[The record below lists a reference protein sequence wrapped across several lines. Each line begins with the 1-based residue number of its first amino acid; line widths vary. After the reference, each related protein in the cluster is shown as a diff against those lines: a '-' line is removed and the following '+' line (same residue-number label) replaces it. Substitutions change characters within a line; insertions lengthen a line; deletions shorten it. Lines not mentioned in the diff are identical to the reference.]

1 MASPE
6 REEEE
11 AARSPPPKRPRRDGD
26 APPEPQP
33 ARVGLNPAD
42 CDLDFDVGGGGLRGE
57 ALHDGGFAYCWSGAR
72 ATVGV
77 RGGGKYCFG
86 CKVVAEQ
93 AVEMEDTAADQQHL
107 CRVGVSRGGDPVG
120 ALGETG
126 HSFGFGGTG
135 KFSHQGKFV
144 EYGVKFG
151 VGDTVV
157 CAVDLDS
164 KPLASIGFSRNGE
177 WLGIAKHF
185 DASDKGL
192 GLVES
197 PVSSMQWESA
207 IFPHVLLKNVVVEMQ
222 FSKEDGLQLVDG
234 YEPWP
239 SACVDGNAVSGPV
252 FAEQKECEIMMMV
265 GLPASG
271 KSTWAEKWIKEH
283 KEKRFILLGTNL
295 ALVQMKVPGLLRKN
309 NYGERFERLMDRA
322 TMIFNTLLTRAAKIP
337 RNYIID
343 QTNVYKNARSRKLR
357 PFANYRKTAVVV
369 FPSPSELKVR
379 AAKRFKEMGKD
390 VPADAVNEMTANFV
404 LPLSKD
410 MPDSKE
416 PFDEVIFVELS
427 RDEAQRN
434 LDEMKRLLPKASTP
448 SYANFSNQN
457 VSSTYSGTIAGT
469 MPSLSPG
476 YHRQMDS
483 PYGSG
488 VQTPR
493 ALTHQQAA
501 WGVQGFQSPA
511 GINHHQVHL
520 SSYPNTPY
528 QHQQI
533 QSSHPSTPYQ
543 HQAQSTSYPSTPYQ
557 DQIHS
562 SYPSNPTQHQIH
574 LNYPSTPNQ
583 YQSHSTYPNT
593 PFPGHGNSVYDSNG
607 GPGPYNPNPY
617 SMNTDMQQRIQAP
630 IGDRNQSY
638 AVVSNEAYG
647 RSGYEAANSVGRPI
661 NTHPAVYNSG
671 SGNYMPYMQHSHDVH
686 NSGSQYS
693 APVPRPPYG
702 APPPNYMNPQTS
714 IWHI

>member
-1 MASPE
+1 MASP
-6 REEEE
+6 EEE
-11 AARSPPPKRPRRDGD
+11 AARSPPPKRPRRDAPPD
-26 APPEPQP
+26 PPEPQP

-42 CDLDFDVGGGGLRGE
+42 CDLDFDVSGGGGLRGE

-135 KFSHQGKFV
+135 KFSHHGKFV

-197 PVSSMQWESA
+197 PVSPMQWESA
-207 IFPHVLLKNVVVEMQ
+207 MFPHVLLKNVVVEMQ

-239 SACVDGNAVSGPV
+239 SACVDGNVVSGPV
-252 FAEQKECEIMMMV
+252 FAEQKECAVMMMV

-295 ALVQMKVPGLLRKN
+295 ALEQMKVPGLLRKN

-343 QTNVYKNARSRKLR
+343 QTNVFKNARSRKLR

-369 FPSPSELKVR
+369 FPSPSELKAR

-434 LDEMKRLLPKASTP
+434 LYEMIRLLPRASTP

-457 VSSTYSGTIAGT
+457 VSSTYNGTIAGT
-469 MPSLSPG
+469 MPPLSSG

-501 WGVQGFQSPA
+501 WGVQSFQSPA
-511 GINHHQVHL
+511 GINHHQIHL
-520 SSYPNTPY
+520 SYPNTPY
-528 QHQQI
+528 QHQI

-543 HQAQSTSYPSTPYQ
+543 HQAQSSSYPSTPYQ
-557 DQIHS
+557 DQIHT
-562 SYPSNPTQHQIH
+562 SYPSNPNQHQIH
-574 LNYPSTPNQ
+574 PNYPSTPNQ

-593 PFPGHGNSVYDSNG
+593 PFPGHGNSTYGSNG

-617 SMNTDMQQRIQAP
+617 NMNTDMQQSILAP
-630 IGDRNQSY
+630 ICDMNQSHTL
-638 AVVSNEAYG
+638 ASNQAYG

-661 NTHPAVYNSG
+661 NAHPSTPAVYS
-671 SGNYMPYMQHSHDVH
+671 SGNYMPYMQHSHNVH

-702 APPPNYMNPQTS
+702 APPPNNMNPQAS
-714 IWHI
+714 IWYI

>member
-1 MASPE
+1 MASPN
-6 REEEE
+6 EE
-11 AARSPPPKRPRRDGD
+11 AVQSPPSKRPRRD
-26 APPEPQP
+26 APAEPQE

-42 CDLDFDVGGGGLRGE
+42 CDLDFDVGDGGLRGQ
-57 ALHDGGFAYCWSGAR
+57 ALHEGGFAYCWSGAR

-107 CRVGVSRGGDPVG
+107 CRVGVSRGDDPVG
-120 ALGETG
+120 CLGETG

-151 VGDTVV
+151 VGDTIV

-164 KPLASIGFSRNGE
+164 KPLASIGFYRNGE

-192 GLVES
+192 GLVAA
-197 PVSSMQWESA
+197 PVSPMQWESA
-207 IFPHVLLKNVVVEMQ
+207 IFPHVLLKNVVVKMQ
-222 FSKEDGLQLVDG
+222 FSREDGLQPVDG

-239 SACVDGNAVSGPV
+239 SACVDGNAVFGPV
-252 FAEQKECEIMMMV
+252 FAEQRECEIMMMI

-295 ALVQMKVPGLLRKN
+295 ALEQMKVPGLLHKH

-322 TMIFNTLLTRAAKIP
+322 TVIFNILLNRAAKIP

-343 QTNVYKNARSRKLR
+343 QTNVYKNARIRKLR
-357 PFANYRKTAVVV
+357 PFVNYRKTAVVV
-369 FPSPSELKVR
+369 FPLPSELKAR

-390 VPADAVNEMTANFV
+390 LPADAVDEMTANFV

-434 LDEMKRLLPKASTP
+434 LDEMKRLLPRASTP
-448 SYANFSNQN
+448 SYANFNNQN
-457 VSSTYSGTIAGT
+457 VSSTYRWTIAGT
-469 MPSLSPG
+469 IPPLSPG

-488 VQTPR
+488 VQTPG

-511 GINHHQVHL
+511 GSNHRQIHL
-520 SSYPNTPY
+520 SYPNTPY
-528 QHQQI
+528 QHQI

-543 HQAQSTSYPSTPYQ
+543 HQTQSNYPSTSYQ
-557 DQIHS
+557 DQIPS
-562 SYPSNPTQHQIH
+562 SYPSNPNQHQIH
-574 LNYPSTPNQ
+574 PSYPSTPNQ

-593 PFPGHGNSVYDSNG
+593 PFPGHGNAYGSNG
-607 GPGPYNPNPY
+607 GPSPYNPNPY
-617 SMNTDMQQRIQAP
+617 NMNTDMQQKILAP
-630 IGDRNQSY
+630 VGDRNHSCTL
-638 AVVSNEAYG
+638 VSNEAYG
-647 RSGYEAANSVGRPI
+647 RSDYEAANSVGRPI
-661 NTHPAVYNSG
+661 NAHPSTPAVYS

-686 NSGSQYS
+686 NAGSQYT

-702 APPPNYMNPQTS
+702 APPPNHPQPS
-714 IWHI
+714 IWYI